1 MSVVT
6 VFVIVTI
13 TFILFRL
20 LPGDPTLAVLSPLL
34 PAEMHQKMREI
45 FGLDEPLAKQYV
57 LYIGNVLRGEL
68 GRSFLKKK
76 PVTEVLSGRLA
87 NTLILG
93 GVAFIMTYIAA
104 VILSLVMV
112 ARRGTWIDSLLVS
125 FCLLLRAPPL
135 FWTGMMAIMLF
146 SFKLQWFPYAGVRT
160 PGYPTTGFWGMYF
173 NMDFLRHL
181 ILPATVM
188 SGYFLSFPTL
198 LLRNAMLRH
207 LPSDYVRT
215 ARAKGLGEVR
225 ILLKHVFR
233 NALLPV
239 VTSAAT
245 HIGLSFGGL
254 AVLEYVFNWPGL
266 GRVIIEGIQQRDYPV
281 VQGAFLFIGA
291 MVVIMNIIA
300 DLTYAN
306 LDPRISY
313 E

>member
-6 VFVIVTI
+6 VFVIVSI
-13 TFILFRL
+13 TFVLFRL
-20 LPGDPTLAVLSPLL
+20 LPGDPTAAVLSPLL
-34 PAEMHQKMREI
+34 PAEMHQNMREI

-76 PVTEVLSGRLA
+76 PVVQVLSGRLA

-93 GVAFIMTYIAA
+93 GVAFVMTYVAA
-104 VILSLVMV
+104 IILSLIMV

-125 FCLLLRAPPL
+125 FILLLRAPPL

-146 SFKLQWFPYAGVRT
+146 SFRLQWLPYAGVRT
-160 PGYPTTGFWGMYF
+160 PGYPMTGFWGMYF

-215 ARAKGLGEVR
+215 ARAKGIGEIRVLVR
-225 ILLKHVFR
+225 HVFR

-266 GRVIIEGIQQRDYPV
+266 GRVIIEGIQQRDYPI